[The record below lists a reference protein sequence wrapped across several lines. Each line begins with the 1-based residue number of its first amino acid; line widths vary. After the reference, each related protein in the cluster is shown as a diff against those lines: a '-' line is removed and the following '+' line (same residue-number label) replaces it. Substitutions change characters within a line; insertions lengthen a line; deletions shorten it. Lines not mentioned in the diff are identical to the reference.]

1 MQFWHEQSH
10 RYHTELRDFKKLTA
24 ESMDELRNEHSVLF
38 KDLGGAA
45 VRVERVEREMD
56 YVENQISPRAC
67 ANKADKVLEQG
78 AWGLKERREE
88 EEEKEGDWEE
98 LHSRV
103 SGELR
108 GSACTLQPNVLCRMA
123 AFDRKIFYL

>member
-88 EEEKEGDWEE
+88 EKEGDWEE

-108 GSACTLQPNVLCRMA
+108 GSARTLSAKCSLQDGC
-123 AFDRKIFYL
+123 F